1 MIMKA
6 TRLLCTLL
14 LACLL
19 TVGARADDV
28 LKIAGTTLTK
38 GKSTTLTSL
47 NNNRILSGS
56 VTYDGDKTVGLT
68 NVVINCT
75 GSINQYGLYS
85 TISGL
90 RVVVTGANTIKTASS
105 RPLYFAAS
113 ATIDGT
119 GVLTAEVP
127 ANAAIDTYAVDVA
140 KNSAESM
147 TMLTIG
153 GAVTMTVGGGGKYGF
168 HANGSNV
175 FLTIGAYANV
185 TVNKCGANALYGFQG
200 LIMGVNAKL
209 TLTGNSST
217 PTVSNLGQ
225 TPTLQSDFR
234 ITSPT
239 NASYNSSAKTIVQGT
254 STTGYKGDIVIEK
267 VVLFNETN
275 FPDGNFRVWLQYQGY
290 GKNGWLTTAEI
301 AGVKSMTV
309 KQRNIKSLQGIEFF
323 TALTYLDCSY
333 NDLRGLDVSK
343 NTNLTYLDCIWN
355 DGIKELNVSKNTKL
369 KYLKCTHNG
378 LTELDLSKNTALTE
392 LGCRSNDLTTLD
404 LSKNT
409 ALTKL
414 DCGWNKLTT
423 LDVTKNTALTELNCM
438 INDLTTLDVT
448 KNTALTKLDC
458 ENNNLTT
465 LNVTKNTALAE
476 LDCSSNDLTTLD
488 VTKNTALTE
497 LDCSSNDLTTLDVTK
512 NTALTELDCSSN
524 ELTTLDVTKNTAL
537 TKLSC
542 YRNKLTTLNLKTN
555 TELTRVEC
563 YMNKI
568 TEAGMN
574 TFISNLPTVV
584 PDEEQKICLY
594 DITDGDEENVFCTSA
609 QVAAAKSKGWTVCY
623 YRNESWPAYPG
634 SDDPSFIVINAKN
647 FPDEAFRNC
656 LLFGGSGLNL
666 YRYGGLVPKEVL
678 ADIKEL
684 WGNGNGI
691 ASLKGIEYFTGLTK
705 LNCCSNQIKGAQM
718 DELISLLPTVTSGE
732 LYVINT
738 SNPNEQNVCTSEQVA
753 AAKAKGWT
761 VYDWND
767 GNTVEYAG
775 SAPSSD
781 AIAIDATNFPDA
793 NFRAWLLTQDY
804 GKDGWLTTA
813 EIAGVTE
820 IKVNGLMPGT
830 KIASLK
836 GIELFTALTSLY
848 CYYNAL
854 TELDLSGNTA
864 LTSLTCES
872 SQLSSLDV
880 SKNTALTYL
889 RCLGNGLT
897 TLNLQNNPALKTL
910 NCSRNQ
916 LSELDLSNNT
926 ALTTLSCYGNQLTA
940 LDVSNNTAL
949 TNLYCYDNQLTALD
963 VSSNPALKEIYC
975 FQNYIEGAA
984 MSNLVNSLPTV
995 VEGKGYFTVVSI
1007 IEGDEDSEHN
1017 VCTTAQVAVATA
1029 KNWTVLND
1037 DGWGGEE
1044 YAGSELAKGDAN
1056 GDGVVDAKDVQA
1068 IADYVAGKPVANFD
1082 RNAADVYKDGDVNIL
1097 DVTALIR
1104 ELTSG
1109 K

>member
-6 TRLLCTLL
+6 TRLLCTLV

-19 TVGARADDV
+19 TMGARAAD
-28 LKIAGTTLTK
+28 LTIAGTTLTK

-47 NNNRILSGS
+47 NNSRILSGS

-68 NVVINCT
+68 NVIINCT
-75 GSINQYGLYS
+75 GSIQQYGLYS

-90 RVVVTGANTIKTASS
+90 RVVVTGTNIIRTQNS

-127 ANAAIDTYAVDVA
+127 ENAAIDTYAVDVA

-200 LIMGVNAKL
+200 LIMGANAKL

-309 KQRNIKSLQGIEFF
+309 KQRSIKSLQGIEFF

-448 KNTALTKLDC
+448 KNTALT
-458 ENNNLTT
+458 
-465 LNVTKNTALAE
+465 E
-476 LDCSSNDLTTLD
+476 LDCAWNKLTTLD
-488 VTKNTALTE
+488 VTKNTALTA
-497 LDCSSNDLTTLDVTK
+497 LDCYGNGLTTLDLSK
-512 NTALTELDCSSN
+512 NT
-524 ELTTLDVTKNTAL
+524 KL

-563 YMNKI
+563 YVNKI

-584 PDEEQKICLY
+584 PDEEQPSLYEICLY

-684 WGNGNGI
+684 WVSRSGI

-705 LNCCSNQIKGAQM
+705 LTCLSNQIKGAQM

-738 SNPNEQNVCTSEQVA
+738 SNPEEQNVCTTEQVA

-793 NFRAWLLTQDY
+793 TFRNWLLAQEY
-804 GKDGWLTTA
+804 GKDGFLTDE
-813 EIAGVTE
+813 EIVGVTE
-820 IKVNGLMPGT
+820 IDVNGLTTGT
-830 KIASLK
+830 MIASLK
-836 GIELFTALTSLY
+836 GIELFTALTSLT

-854 TELDLSGNTA
+854 TELDLSDNTA
-864 LTSLTCES
+864 LTSLSCEYN
-872 SQLSSLDV
+872 QLSSLDV

-889 RCLGNGLT
+889 GCNGNGLSSLDVSKNTALTYLGCNGNGLT
-897 TLNLQNNPALKTL
+897 TFDLSKLTKLESLHCENNQLTTLDLQNNPALKIL
-910 NCSRNQ
+910 NCARNQ

-926 ALTTLSCYGNQLTA
+926 ALTT
-940 LDVSNNTAL
+940 
-949 TNLYCYDNQLTALD
+949 LYCYDNQLTALD
-963 VSSNPALKEIYC
+963 VSSNPALKEIDC
-975 FQNYIEGAA
+975 CQNNINGAA

-995 VEGKGYFTVVSI
+995 VEGKGSFTVVSI
-1007 IEGDEDSEHN
+1007 IEGYEDREHN

-1029 KNWTVLND
+1029 KNWTVKNYI
-1037 DGWGGEE
+1037 GWGEE

-1082 RNAADVYKDGDVNIL
+1082 RNAADLAEDGEVDIRDL
-1097 DVTALIR
+1097 AFLIR